1 MTILADVDSA
11 EVSVDGKKIEGNRR
25 FEVKNMTQGQ
35 HTIVV
40 EKDGYKKLEQVIDFK
55 AGEPMKIK
63 ADLKPEFA
71 TLVLK
76 TQPYEAQYQLKNLRT
91 GAISSGRTTLDG
103 VTIADLPADDT
114 FEITIYDGNN
124 KIQREWKPNVSEPNE
139 REYRSFKTEFDPN
152 AVAVVAPEP
161 EPTQVAAAQPAPRP
175 APRVE
180 KKQAEPK
187 PAAKPAQ
194 AEPKPAAKPA
204 QAESKP
210 APAAPK
216 PVADTGA
223 PGKFLLN
230 SKPPSNV
237 YINGKDYGATPKQIE
252 MPPGDYII
260 RFVNAENNLNV
271 EKKVTLKAGEKKKV
285 FHP

>member
-1 MTILADVDSA
+1 
-11 EVSVDGKKIEGNRR
+11 
-25 FEVKNMTQGQ
+25 MTQGQ

-124 KIQREWKPNVSEPNE
+124 KIQREWKPNVSEPNANIAVS
-139 REYRSFKTEFDPN
+139 RRSSIRMPWPSLRPSPN
-152 AVAVVAPEP
+152 RRKSPRRNLHR
-161 EPTQVAAAQPAPRP
+161 AQPR
-175 APRVE
+175 
-180 KKQAEPK
+180 
-187 PAAKPAQ
+187 
-194 AEPKPAAKPA
+194 
-204 QAESKP
+204 ESK
-210 APAAPK
+210 
-216 PVADTGA
+216 
-223 PGKFLLN
+223 
-230 SKPPSNV
+230 
-237 YINGKDYGATPKQIE
+237 
-252 MPPGDYII
+252 
-260 RFVNAENNLNV
+260 
-271 EKKVTLKAGEKKKV
+271 
-285 FHP
+285 